1 MPQFAHLHCHTQFS
15 LLDGAAAIPALFK
28 KAKAD
33 GMKAL
38 AITDHG
44 NMFGVFQFVA
54 EAAKHEGVKPIVGC
68 EFYVVTD
75 RHRRTFTKEDRDK
88 RYHQL
93 FLAKNPEGYKNL
105 VKLCSLGYME
115 GLYGKYPR
123 IDKGLILQYHEGLIA
138 TTCCIGAMVPQAIL
152 RKGEEEARKEFEWW
166 LDLFGEDYYIEIQR
180 HQMQEQDQVN
190 EVLLRWAKE
199 YNVKTI
205 CTNDSHYVDQK
216 DWNAHDILL
225 CVNTGEKQA
234 TPAIREFVE
243 EGTVMKGGR
252 FAFWNDQFYF
262 KTQAEMGQLFK
273 DVPEA
278 LDNTIE
284 IVDKC
289 EHLKLKKDILLPNFV
304 VPQEFQTQDDYL
316 RHLTYE
322 GARQRYKD
330 LTPEIEERLNFEL
343 HTIKTMGFAG
353 YFLIVSDFIK
363 AGRDLG
369 VFIGP
374 GRGSAAGSAVAY
386 CIGITNID
394 PIKYQLL
401 FERFLNPDRKSM
413 PDIDTD
419 FDDEGR
425 QKVIDYVVDKY
436 GKQQV
441 AQIVTYGTMAA
452 KMSIK
457 DVARVLD
464 LPLDQANALAKLV
477 PEKPGISLNRVL
489 SAPIDGEGSL
499 REKEGLVTEDI
510 ENARRL
516 REFLA
521 AEDTPEGMVLKEA
534 KVLEGSVRGTGIHAA
549 GIIIAPKDLTE
560 IIPVFTSK
568 ETELLITQYEGS
580 IIEDAGVIKMDF
592 LGLKTLTIIRDALRL
607 IKQNHG
613 IDIDI
618 DTIPLDDPQTYELY
632 QRGETNGTFQFE
644 SAGMQKYLRDLKPD
658 KFDDLIAMNALYRPG
673 PLEYIPDFI
682 ARKHGRQQVT
692 YDLPDMEEYL
702 KDTFGICVTGDTLIF
717 DAITGRRVRIDQLE
731 HQTGEFYVQGLDANM
746 QSKQAVMTHWVCNG
760 KKPVFEVKLQNG
772 AVVRMTSNHKVL
784 TERGWR
790 EIGQLQAGDHI
801 ATPRQLSAARPR
813 EFDLKKLRVLAYLL
827 ADGSLTSCGPT
838 ADFISK
844 DDALIAEYKNC
855 LKAFERVEPR
865 TMQQVRGVT
874 RVMARG
880 VDKTSYH
887 EPNSLVAALREW
899 GLKTTNG
906 GCWSGDKFVPEFVFE
921 ATEEQIGFFLAS
933 FWDCDGHIG
942 HKSCFIKTI
951 SPRLAR
957 DIQTLLLRIGIHST
971 IYESRYFNNRRQ
983 QTITAY
989 QVTTYQFRD
998 FAEKIAPHLVLK
1010 KQPARD
1016 MSGYESRDDV
1026 SRELLFEE
1034 IGTAW
1039 PGSQRSLHDVHGF
1052 SRQHFNTL
1060 NRSRARIAT
1069 SVVQPLAEVLD
1080 LPRTRQNLGVRWEE
1094 IVSITPA
1101 GEELVY
1107 DISVEGI
1114 HNFVGNNV
1122 ILHNCV
1128 YQEQIMLL
1136 SQKLAGFSK
1145 GDADVLRKAMG
1156 KKQKA
1161 VLDKMKG
1168 QFVEGA
1174 VAKGH
1179 PADKLEKIWTDWEA
1193 FASYAFNKSHSTCY
1207 AFVAYQTAYL
1217 KAHYPSEYMAAVLTH
1232 SQSNIEK
1239 ITFFLEECKRM
1250 GLVVKGPDV
1259 NESLVNFSVNKKG
1272 EIRYGM
1278 GAVKGV
1284 GEAAVETLIAERNTK
1299 GPFRDIYDFM
1309 RRVSL
1314 RVVNKRVMESLVFAG
1329 AFDSFETPPTAP
1341 GKPTLH
1347 RAAFFAPTDK
1357 YESFIENLV
1366 KYGAAYQE
1374 EKTMSANSLFGDL
1387 SETVGI
1393 AEPVVPKTDSWNL
1406 VFKLQKEK
1414 DVVGLYLS
1422 GHPLDDY
1429 RYEWENFATPLANV
1443 DNYKG
1448 RKVNVAGFV
1457 LKAEHRISQ
1466 KGTGWGR
1473 FTLQDYTGSLE
1484 ITMFSESYAK
1494 FKSFFEEGTSVYV
1507 EGEYKQRFN
1516 SDEMEFRVQNVR
1528 LLETIGAEKT
1538 TSITLRIPLE
1548 TLSADLIDRIDKLC
1562 AAHKGKHTLR
1572 MELID
1577 FTNKEKMAFV
1587 SQARK
1592 VNVDNDF
1599 IAAMT
1604 VMGVECGVN

>member
-1 MPQFAHLHCHTQFS
+1 MPQFAHLHCHTQYS

-28 KAKAD
+28 KAAAD

-93 FLAKNPEGYKNL
+93 FLAKNAEGYKNL
-105 VKLCSLGYME
+105 VKLCSLGYIE
-115 GLYGKYPR
+115 GLYGKFPR
-123 IDKGLILQYHEGLIA
+123 IDKELILQYHEGLIA

-166 LDLFGEDYYIEIQR
+166 YNIFGEDYYIEIQR
-180 HQMQEQDQVN
+180 HQMQEQEQVN

-199 YNVKTI
+199 YNVKII

-225 CVNTGEKQA
+225 CINTGEKQA

-262 KTQAEMGQLFK
+262 KTQAEMGELFK
-273 DVPEA
+273 DVPES
-278 LDNTIE
+278 LDNTLE

-304 VPQEFQTQDDYL
+304 IPEGYQTQDDYL
-316 RHLTYE
+316 RHLTME
-322 GARQRYKD
+322 GARKRYKD
-330 LTPEIEERLNFEL
+330 ITPEIEERLNFEL

-369 VFIGP
+369 VFVGP

-425 QKVIDYVVDKY
+425 QKVIDYVVEKY

-464 LPLDQANALAKLV
+464 LPLDQSNALAKLV
-477 PEKPGISLNRVL
+477 PEKPGISLKRVL
-489 SAPIDGEGSL
+489 TAPLTGEGSL
-499 REKEGLVTEDI
+499 ADRENLVTEDL
-510 ENARRL
+510 ENCKKL
-516 REFLA
+516 REYLD
-521 AEDTPEGMVLKEA
+521 AEGTPESTVLKEA
-534 KVLEGSVRGTGIHAA
+534 MILEGSVRGTGIHAA

-560 IIPVFTSK
+560 IIPVATAKDSD
-568 ETELLITQYEGS
+568 LLVTQYEGS
-580 IIEDAGVIKMDF
+580 IIEEAGVIKMDF
-592 LGLKTLTIIRDALRL
+592 LGLKTLTIIRDALIL
-607 IKQNHG
+607 IEQNHG
-613 IDIDI
+613 VKIDIDA
-618 DTIPLDDPQTYELY
+618 IPLDDRQTYELY
-632 QRGETNGTFQFE
+632 QRGETNATFQFE

-673 PLEYIPDFI
+673 PLEYIPDYI

-702 KDTFGICVTGDTLIF
+702 HETYGICVF
-717 DAITGRRVRIDQLE
+717 
-731 HQTGEFYVQGLDANM
+731 
-746 QSKQAVMTHWVCNG
+746 
-760 KKPVFEVKLQNG
+760 
-772 AVVRMTSNHKVL
+772 
-784 TERGWR
+784 
-790 EIGQLQAGDHI
+790 
-801 ATPRQLSAARPR
+801 
-813 EFDLKKLRVLAYLL
+813 
-827 ADGSLTSCGPT
+827 
-838 ADFISK
+838 
-844 DDALIAEYKNC
+844 
-855 LKAFERVEPR
+855 
-865 TMQQVRGVT
+865 
-874 RVMARG
+874 
-880 VDKTSYH
+880 
-887 EPNSLVAALREW
+887 
-899 GLKTTNG
+899 
-906 GCWSGDKFVPEFVFE
+906 
-921 ATEEQIGFFLAS
+921 
-933 FWDCDGHIG
+933 
-942 HKSCFIKTI
+942 
-951 SPRLAR
+951 
-957 DIQTLLLRIGIHST
+957 
-971 IYESRYFNNRRQ
+971 
-983 QTITAY
+983 
-989 QVTTYQFRD
+989 
-998 FAEKIAPHLVLK
+998 
-1010 KQPARD
+1010 
-1016 MSGYESRDDV
+1016 
-1026 SRELLFEE
+1026 
-1034 IGTAW
+1034 
-1039 PGSQRSLHDVHGF
+1039 
-1052 SRQHFNTL
+1052 
-1060 NRSRARIAT
+1060 
-1069 SVVQPLAEVLD
+1069 
-1080 LPRTRQNLGVRWEE
+1080 
-1094 IVSITPA
+1094 
-1101 GEELVY
+1101 
-1107 DISVEGI
+1107 
-1114 HNFVGNNV
+1114 
-1122 ILHNCV
+1122 
-1128 YQEQIMLL
+1128 QEQIMLL

-1168 QFVEGA
+1168 QFMEGA
-1174 VAKGH
+1174 QAKGH

-1207 AFVAYQTAYL
+1207 ALVAYQTAYL
-1217 KAHYPSEYMAAVLTH
+1217 KAHYPSEFMAATLTH

-1250 GLVVKGPDV
+1250 GLTVKGPDI
-1259 NESLVNFSVNKKG
+1259 NESSVNFSVNKKG
-1272 EIRYGM
+1272 DIRYGM

-1284 GEAAVETLIAERNTK
+1284 GEAAVEVIIAERNAN
-1299 GPFRDIYDFM
+1299 GPFRDVFDFM

-1314 RVVNKRVMESLVFAG
+1314 RVVNKRVLENLVFAG
-1329 AFDSFETPPTAP
+1329 AFDGS
-1341 GKPTLH
+1341 GIH
-1347 RAAFFAPTDK
+1347 RAAFFQPSDK
-1357 YESFIENLV
+1357 YDSFIENLL
-1366 KYGAAYQE
+1366 KYGSAYQE
-1374 EKTMSANSLFGDL
+1374 EKIMSANSLFGDL

-1393 AEPVVPKTDSWNL
+1393 AEPTVPKAEPWNL
-1406 VFKLQKEK
+1406 ILKLQKEK
-1414 DVVGLYLS
+1414 DVVGIYLS
-1422 GHPLDDY
+1422 GHPLDDF
-1429 RYEWENFATPLANV
+1429 RYEWENFATPLEKLENAQN
-1443 DNYKG
+1443 

-1473 FTLQDYTGSLE
+1473 FTIQDYTGSLE
-1484 ITMFSESYAK
+1484 ITMFSENYQK
-1494 FKSFFEEGTSVYV
+1494 FKNLFEEGTCVYV
-1507 EGEYKQRFN
+1507 SGEYKQRYN
-1516 SDEMEFRVQNVR
+1516 SDEMEFRVSDVR
-1528 LLETIGAEKT
+1528 LLETVGAEKT
-1538 TSITLRIPLE
+1538 SSITLRIPVE
-1548 TLSADLIDRIDKLC
+1548 TLTNELIEKIEALC
-1562 AAHKGKHTLR
+1562 KARKGKHDLK

-1577 FTNKEKMAFV
+1577 YANKEKLAFT
-1587 SQARK
+1587 SLARK

-1604 VMGVECGVN
+1604 GLGVECGVN